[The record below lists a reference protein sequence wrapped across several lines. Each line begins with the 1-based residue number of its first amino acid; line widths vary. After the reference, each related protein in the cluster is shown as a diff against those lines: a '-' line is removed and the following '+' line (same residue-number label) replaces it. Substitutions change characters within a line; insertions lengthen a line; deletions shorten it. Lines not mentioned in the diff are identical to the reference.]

1 MTGGGMAQLVRDILV
16 EPAPPASVL
25 SATARLAGGVGLH
38 NCVVRSGAAKC
49 SCVALSRVECSSSW
63 STGCE
68 VECGRAS
75 ERAGS
80 VVL

>member
-1 MTGGGMAQLVRDILV
+1 MVVVAQLVRDILV

-49 SCVALSRVECSSSW
+49 SR
-63 STGCE
+63 
-68 VECGRAS
+68 
-75 ERAGS
+75 
-80 VVL
+80 VVLAIGAELSVAVVGALAVK

>member
-1 MTGGGMAQLVRDILV
+1 MAQLVRDILV

-49 SCVALSRVECSSSW
+49 SCVALAIGAELSVAVVGALAVKKSAVE
-63 STGCE
+63 
-68 VECGRAS
+68 RAS
-75 ERAGS
+75 ERGA
-80 VVL
+80 

>member
-1 MTGGGMAQLVRDILV
+1 MAQLVRDILV

-38 NCVVRSGAAKC
+38 SCVVRSGAAKC

-80 VVL
+80 VV